1 MHTNTL
7 NTEPNDGMTAEEL
20 GSGSGMRL
28 DRQESQSHSTVHSSD
43 FLSRGWLAVHVFI
56 IVVYIDAQLP

>member
-28 DRQESQSHSTVHSSD
+28 DRQESQSHSTVHSSKLLD

-56 IVVYIDAQLP
+56 DAQLP